1 MYLWIV
7 NLLKNWKVLVGIAAL
22 GAILALGVWVYSTG
36 AENASLKARTALLE
50 GSVKSLESQLQKERA
65 AARQAQAAAQA
76 ARDKATAGRKGLT
89 DALTQDEEAAAW
101 GRTPLPPAVAD
112 SLR

>member
-1 MYLWIV
+1 MYIWFTS
-7 NLLKNWKVLVGIAAL
+7 LLKHWRILVAVAAL
-22 GAILALGVWVYSTG
+22 GAILTAGVWVYRTG

-50 GSVKSLESQLQKERA
+50 GAVQSLESQLQKERA
-65 AARQAQAAAQA
+65 AARQAQAAAKA
-76 ARDKATAGRKGLT
+76 ARDKANAGRKGLT

-101 GRTPLPPAVAD
+101 GRTPLPPAFAD

>member
-7 NLLKNWKVLVGIAAL
+7 NLLKNWKVLAGIAAV
-22 GAILALGVWVYSTG
+22 GAIIGLGVWVYSTG

-50 GSVKSLESQLQKERA
+50 GAVQSLESQLQKERA
-65 AARQAQAAAQA
+65 AARQAQAAARA
-76 ARDKATAGRKGLT
+76 ARDKANAGRKGLT
-89 DALTQDEEAAAW
+89 DALTEDEEAAAW